1 MKVHYRHLLEKI
13 HSKPKLKELSDKF
26 FQLGHE
32 HEILDDVFDFE
43 LTPNRGDCLSLNG
56 LLRDLKLFYDIEA
69 DNNFYSEDINQGD
82 ISFINNARNS
92 CSKISFLKIEI
103 DEIPHDYDD
112 ELEKYFKDL
121 DIKKN
126 NFFTDISN
134 YISYETGQPTHCYD
148 SQKLGDTLILDQLDN
163 DTKFDTL
170 LGKTVNLR
178 KGDLVFYNKNKEVI
192 NLAGIVGGDDTACSK
207 DTRSV
212 VVECAYFNPEAIIGK
227 AIHYDIKSDASHKFE
242 RNTDPECHE
251 YILRRFIRVVE
262 QNTNIKK
269 IEIFSKSYSELKP
282 KIISSDL
289 VAVNKIL
296 GTKINEKDFSL
307 ILERLGFIIKGNV
320 IEVPSYRHDV
330 TNLNDISEEI
340 ARAAG
345 YDNIKSKSF
354 EINLNNNIDD
364 NFEELKLK
372 ALLIENGFSE
382 VINSPF
388 ESNGEKDSI
397 IVDNPLDSNRKFL
410 RTDLKDSLIKN
421 LLYNERRQQDSVKL
435 FEISD
440 IYTKPNSKKRIL
452 GVIASGRVDKN
463 YLDFS
468 KKINNNYLNTIFNDS
483 LIKDKLKTIDISRE
497 SVKSKSK
504 NQIIYGEMMIDS
516 SLKIDRDVSNKNN
529 TTIKDYK
536 YIPISEY
543 PSSTRDI
550 SFSIKDFSKLK
561 LLEEVIDSF
570 RHELIKEIFIFDY
583 FNNTKTKEIKIG
595 YRFILQSKQTTIT
608 DSEVNEVMNN
618 LISKALSIDSVS
630 VPGLA

>member
-1 MKVHYRHLLEKI
+1 MIGSHTTQRVCATRLE
-13 HSKPKLKELSDKF
+13 S
-26 FQLGHE
+26 
-32 HEILDDVFDFE
+32 
-43 LTPNRGDCLSLNG
+43 
-56 LLRDLKLFYDIEA
+56 
-69 DNNFYSEDINQGD
+69 
-82 ISFINNARNS
+82 
-92 CSKISFLKIEI
+92 
-103 DEIPHDYDD
+103 
-112 ELEKYFKDL
+112 
-121 DIKKN
+121 
-126 NFFTDISN
+126 
-134 YISYETGQPTHCYD
+134 
-148 SQKLGDTLILDQLDN
+148 LILSRLIDY
-163 DTKFDTL
+163 
-170 LGKTVNLR
+170 
-178 KGDLVFYNKNKEVI
+178 KGSMILEGAYPQIRNVLMTNPNK
-192 NLAGIVGGDDTACSK
+192 
-207 DTRSV
+207 
-212 VVECAYFNPEAIIGK
+212 
-227 AIHYDIKSDASHKFE
+227 
-242 RNTDPECHE
+242 TDPETQ
-251 YILRRFIRVVE
+251 IKNIGQLFDM
-262 QNTNIKK
+262 QNDGKKK
-269 IEIFSKSYSELKP
+269 I
-282 KIISSDL
+282 
-289 VAVNKIL
+289 
-296 GTKINEKDFSL
+296 INQ
-307 ILERLGFIIKGNV
+307 
-320 IEVPSYRHDV
+320 
-330 TNLNDISEEI
+330 LN
-340 ARAAG
+340 
-345 YDNIKSKSF
+345 
-354 EINLNNNIDD
+354 
-364 NFEELKLK
+364 
-372 ALLIENGFSE
+372 
-382 VINSPF
+382 
-388 ESNGEKDSI
+388 
-397 IVDNPLDSNRKFL
+397 
-410 RTDLKDSLIKN
+410 KDSLIKN

-497 SVKSKSK
+497 SVKSKLK

-529 TTIKDYK
+529 TIIKDYK

>member
-56 LLRDLKLFYDIEA
+56 LLRDLKLFYDIEV

-103 DEIPHDYDD
+103 DEIPHVYDD
-112 ELEKYFKDL
+112 GLEKYFKDL

-170 LGKTVNLR
+170 LGKTVSLR

-269 IEIFSKSYSELKP
+269 IEIFSESYSELKP
-282 KIISSDL
+282 KIISNDL
-289 VAVNKIL
+289 VTVNKIL
-296 GTKINEKDFSL
+296 GTKINEKDF
-307 ILERLGFIIKGNV
+307 
-320 IEVPSYRHDV
+320 
-330 TNLNDISEEI
+330 
-340 ARAAG
+340 
-345 YDNIKSKSF
+345 
-354 EINLNNNIDD
+354 
-364 NFEELKLK
+364 
-372 ALLIENGFSE
+372 LLF
-382 VINSPF
+382 
-388 ESNGEKDSI
+388 
-397 IVDNPLDSNRKFL
+397 
-410 RTDLKDSLIKN
+410 
-421 LLYNERRQQDSVKL
+421 
-435 FEISD
+435 
-440 IYTKPNSKKRIL
+440 
-452 GVIASGRVDKN
+452 
-463 YLDFS
+463 
-468 KKINNNYLNTIFNDS
+468 
-483 LIKDKLKTIDISRE
+483 
-497 SVKSKSK
+497 
-504 NQIIYGEMMIDS
+504 
-516 SLKIDRDVSNKNN
+516 
-529 TTIKDYK
+529 
-536 YIPISEY
+536 
-543 PSSTRDI
+543 
-550 SFSIKDFSKLK
+550 
-561 LLEEVIDSF
+561 
-570 RHELIKEIFIFDY
+570 
-583 FNNTKTKEIKIG
+583 
-595 YRFILQSKQTTIT
+595 
-608 DSEVNEVMNN
+608 
-618 LISKALSIDSVS
+618 
-630 VPGLA
+630 

>member
-13 HSKPKLKELSDKF
+13 DSKPKLNELSDRF

-32 HEILDDVFDFE
+32 HEIHDNIFDFE

-56 LLRDLKLFYDIEA
+56 LLRDLRLFYNVEV
-69 DNNFYSEDINQGD
+69 DNNFYSKDITQGD
-82 ISFINNARNS
+82 INFINNAKGDCNI
-92 CSKISFLKIEI
+92 ISFLKI
-103 DEIPHDYDD
+103 DVDSIPHHYDD

-126 NFFTDISN
+126 NFFTDVSN

-148 SQKLGDTLILDQLDN
+148 SDKLGNTLILDQLDK

-170 LGKTVNLR
+170 LGKTVNLK
-178 KGDLVFYNKNKEVI
+178 KGDLVFYNENKEVI
-192 NLAGIVGGDDTACSK
+192 NLAGIVGGDDTACSA
-207 DTRSV
+207 DTNSV

-227 AIHYDIKSDASHKFE
+227 AILYDIKSDASHKFE

-269 IEIFSKSYSELKP
+269 IEISSESNSELKP
-282 KIISSDL
+282 KTITGDL
-289 VAVNKIL
+289 TTVNKIL
-296 GTKINEKDFSL
+296 GTKIYEEQFFRT
-307 ILERLGFIIKGNV
+307 LERLGFTTKEDV
-320 IEVPSYRHDV
+320 IVVPSYRHDV
-330 TNLNDISEEI
+330 NNLNDISEEI
-340 ARAAG
+340 ARAIG
-345 YDNIKSKSF
+345 YDKIKPKTF
-354 EINLNNNIDD
+354 QINLNNNI
-364 NFEELKLK
+364 NNNTEEYKLK

-388 ESNGEKDSI
+388 ESNAEKDSI
-397 IVDNPLDSNRKFL
+397 IVDNPLDSNRQFL
-410 RTDLKDSLIKN
+410 RTNLKDSLIKN
-421 LLYNERRQQDSVKL
+421 LLYNERRQQDSLKL

-468 KKINNNYLNTIFNDS
+468 KKINNNYLNSIFDDC
-483 LIKDKLKTIDISRE
+483 LINGELKLIDISRE
-497 SVKSKSK
+497 SVKSKLK
-504 NQIIYGEMMIDS
+504 NQIIYGEMTIDP
-516 SLKIDRDVSNKNN
+516 SLKIDHDVSNRN
-529 TTIKDYK
+529 TTKIKDYK
-536 YIPISEY
+536 YLPISEY

-550 SFSIKDFSKLK
+550 SFSIKDFSKFK
-561 LLEEVIDSF
+561 LLEETIDSF
-570 RHELIKEIFIFDY
+570 SHELIKEIFIFDY
-583 FNNTKTKEIKIG
+583 FNNANTKEIKIG
-595 YRFILQSKQTTIT
+595 YRFILQSKHATIT
-608 DSEVNEVMNN
+608 DSEVNEVMNH
-618 LISKALSIDSVS
+618 LISKALSIESVS